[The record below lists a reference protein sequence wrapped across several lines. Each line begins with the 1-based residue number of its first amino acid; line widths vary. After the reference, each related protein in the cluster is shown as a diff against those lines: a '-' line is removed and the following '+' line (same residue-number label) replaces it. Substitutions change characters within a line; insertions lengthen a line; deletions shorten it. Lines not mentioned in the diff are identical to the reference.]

1 MKNNIF
7 KLLMVLVVFVLLL
20 LGCNG
25 ARYAQGDRADRRA
38 THQHGVN
45 NRNYRGY

>member
-7 KLLMVLVVFVLLL
+7 KLIMVLVVFVLLL
-20 LGCNG
+20 EGCNG
-25 ARYAQGDRADRRA
+25 SRYAQGDRADRRS

>member
-7 KLLMVLVVFVLLL
+7 KLGTLLVAFILLL

-25 ARYAQGDRADRRA
+25 SRYAQGDRGDRHSSH
-38 THQHGVN
+38 HQGVN

>member
-25 ARYAQGDRADRRA
+25 SRYAQGDRGSS
-38 THQHGVN
+38 HQHGVN